1 MLGFVPHELKL
12 LRLGSRYS
20 NFKPRDP
27 VEFRQ
32 GDSEKYKEHIE
43 KLGSMHHNGVEVFPL
58 FAATIVSTTCTPVS
72 ARLGSSS
79 ESQLGRILSSLRT
92 SPTSQFLTSTR
103 TRLPTRFPGLCTT
116 SSTTLR
122 SASSPIVS
130 GQPSTLVEC
139 LETCG

>member
-43 KLGSMHHNGVEVFPL
+43 KLGSMHHNGVEAFPL

-72 ARLGSSS
+72 PHLRIVAESELGH
-79 ESQLGRILSSLRT
+79 ILSSLRT
-92 SPTSQFLTSTR
+92 SPTSQSLTSTR
-103 TRLPTRFPGLCTT
+103 TRLPTRFPGSYTT

-122 SASSPIVS
+122 SASLPIVS
-130 GQPSTLVEC
+130 GQPSMLVEC
-139 LETCG
+139 SGTCG